1 VQLAVDFSSAGKI
14 TGGLKDLKIAPGN
27 TLAGQTVMQ
36 VLALANQVLGGNTAA
51 LPAGVSLS
59 MLNDVMTR
67 INENFDNGT
76 TNNGFLVP

>member
-1 VQLAVDFSSAGKI
+1 MGALRERR
-14 TGGLKDLKIAPGN
+14 APIE
-27 TLAGQTVMQ
+27 
-36 VLALANQVLGGNTAA
+36 VLGGNTAA

>member
-1 VQLAVDFSSAGKI
+1 MLFRS
-14 TGGLKDLKIAPGN
+14 APGN